1 MVPSPPRVA
10 VGPSW
15 DLFSSLFVFSAL
27 TPLALSIFS
36 SLTTFL
42 SCLTQHSSHTTL
54 ISHNT
59 YLRYLHTIL
68 WLFAS
73 FFFKKSLKHIRKSYV
88 FFFFSVNIVINL
100 FVVVINLF
108 VSVLWLFAFFFFE
121 INIMINYKK
130 CNHLHSITHVMSKKL
145 VISCN
150 WFCNWFCSV

>member
-1 MVPSPPRVA
+1 MVPSPPHV
-10 VGPSW
+10 VMGLSW
-15 DLFSSLFVFSAL
+15 DLFSSLLVSSTL
-27 TPLALSIFS
+27 TPSTLNIFS

-54 ISHNT
+54 ILGNVF
-59 YLRYLHTIL
+59 TIL

-88 FFFFSVNIVINL
+88 FFFVSVNIVINL

-108 VSVLWLFAFFFFE
+108 VSILWFFFSE

-130 CNHLHSITHVMSKKL
+130 CNHPQITHVMSKKL
-145 VISCN
+145 VIS
-150 WFCNWFCSV
+150 WNWFCSVLLFW